1 MTNNFIDLADA
12 GEDND
17 SNLGVAKDGELLS
30 LYRRR
35 EKVCDTVR
43 VIGKG
48 RRNEICVVREV
59 V

>member
-30 LYRRR
+30 LYRRFEGLR
-35 EKVCDTVR
+35 EIEGERKY
-43 VIGKG
+43 VIL
-48 RRNEICVVREV
+48 
-59 V
+59 